1 MPEDWPPTAP
11 DARLEC
17 DRCGHH
23 VSRSFYRVWAGNDG
37 ALNGCRYCLPRS
49 IRFGE
54 DIYGREPEDIEDFSV
69 EDPNRGR
76 DPAPSSRLKDEYD
89 TPDDTDETT
98 TQEEPDADPPDPLD
112 VPPPENPIES
122 DPEDL
127 AADGDGRADADS
139 ADASAADSPDDSDT
153 DTTDE
158 TPATRTQST
167 MGEW

>member
-1 MPEDWPPTAP
+1 MPDDWPPTAP
-11 DARLEC
+11 DARREC

-23 VSRSFYRVWAGNDG
+23 VSQSFYRVWAGNDG

-54 DIYGREPEDIEDFSV
+54 DIYGRDPEDIDDFSV

-76 DPAPSSRLKDEYD
+76 DPAPSTRLKDEYD
-89 TPDDTDETT
+89 AGGSETDEPDTT
-98 TQEEPDADPPDPLD
+98 EPDSDPPDPID

-122 DPEDL
+122 DPDEL
-127 AADGDGRADADS
+127 AADGDGRAAESDATDSPADADADS
-139 ADASAADSPDDSDT
+139 
-153 DTTDE
+153 DTTDD
-158 TPATRTQST
+158 TPAQRTQST